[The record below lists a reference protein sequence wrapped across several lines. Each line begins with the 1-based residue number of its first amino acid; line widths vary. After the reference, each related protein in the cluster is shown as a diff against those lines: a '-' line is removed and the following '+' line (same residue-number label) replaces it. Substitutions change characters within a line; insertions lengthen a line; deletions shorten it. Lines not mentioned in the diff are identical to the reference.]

1 MSKAALQYDAD
12 EQEFKGISTGT
23 ILSAPNLGFM
33 FPVLDDG
40 GADIYRASYYS
51 KSSADIHD
59 ELIEALESITTEQW
73 QALMRLGQR
82 VIDGRVQILAKAVD
96 LETAAIHEMRGGV
109 MALQDFLTEL
119 EAFSQDAP

>member
-1 MSKAALQYDAD
+1 M
-12 EQEFKGISTGT
+12 T
-23 ILSAPNLGFM
+23 M
-33 FPVLDDG
+33 FQRTFFRRRLE
-40 GADIYRASYYS
+40 
-51 KSSADIHD
+51 KSSQWQARRDAITQND

-82 VIDGRVQILAKAVD
+82 VIDGRVQILAKAVG